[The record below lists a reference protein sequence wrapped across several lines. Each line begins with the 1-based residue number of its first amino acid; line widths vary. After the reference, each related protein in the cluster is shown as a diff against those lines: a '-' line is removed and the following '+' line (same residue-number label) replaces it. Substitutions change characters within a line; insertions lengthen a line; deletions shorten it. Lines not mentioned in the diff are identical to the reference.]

1 MSYLL
6 FVDESGHDLQQ
17 SPYAVLAG
25 IAVEDS
31 RAWELITALR
41 SAEQDCFGQRITEGL
56 LEIKAKKIL
65 KTKVFKHA
73 AQLPPIAEAERTT
86 AALACLREGK
96 LAVAE
101 GRPATQ
107 TKLQLTALAQAKIA
121 FVRRALEIVAQH
133 QVRAFA
139 SIVDREA
146 PQPAGD
152 FLRKDYAYLFERF
165 FYFLEDCPD
174 HHQGLVVF
182 DELDRSKSHI
192 LVDQMSRY
200 FQTTAKGRLR
210 ASRIVPEPF
219 FVHSELTSLVQIADL
234 VAYII
239 AWGVRV
245 GSMIRPAREELREL
259 ADAVVAMRYMQ
270 QRDDFTRWGFAI
282 IDDLRP
288 REERSGK

>member
-1 MSYLL
+1 M
-6 FVDESGHDLQQ
+6 
-17 SPYAVLAG
+17 
-25 IAVEDS
+25 
-31 RAWELITALR
+31 
-41 SAEQDCFGQRITEGL
+41 

-133 QVRAFA
+133 QVRTFA

-245 GSMIRPAREELREL
+245 GSMTRPAREELREL
-259 ADAVVAMRYMQ
+259 ADAVVAMRYMR